1 MRSVLLLFAFA
12 LNTFAAGPI
21 LFGVRGGVPFNLTD
35 SLTSGLGSFST
46 TRRFEIGPTVG
57 VRLPLGFSV
66 EGDALFRRQTLNFG
80 QFAGFN
86 ANAHTD
92 SWEFPVMLK
101 YSGGRKLISPVF
113 GVGAAVRHINDF
125 SNLGD
130 LGAIPAF
137 LLTGRTS
144 SNSVGFVTGGG
155 VRFQMGPLQVT
166 PEIRYTR
173 WGGGGLAQPLLNLL
187 PFGGNDVSF
196 LVGVTF

>member
-1 MRSVLLLFAFA
+1 MRSALLLFTFA

-21 LFGVRGGVPFNLTD
+21 LFGVRGGVPFNIGDT
-35 SLTSGLGSFST
+35 LTSGLSSFSS
-46 TRRFEIGPTVG
+46 TRRFEVGPTVG

-80 QFAGFN
+80 EFAGFN
-86 ANAHTD
+86 ANTHTD

-101 YSGGRKLISPVF
+101 YTGGRQLISPVF

-125 SNLGD
+125 SNIGS
-130 LGAIPAF
+130 IPAF
-137 LLTGRTS
+137 LLAGSTS

-155 VRFQMGPLQVT
+155 VRFQIGALQVT

-173 WGGGGLAQPLLNLL
+173 WGGGGLAQPLRNFL